1 MLHLL
6 VPQSITPLI
15 WAYLVF
21 SLHMPFAPFWPSAS
35 IHSSIFL
42 FSQRLTQPYTIV
54 LVNENRLWYTN
65 THTHTHMHT
74 TVWLTRA
81 DLVPE
86 ALIYFFFFFLLCSC
100 TSSFHKC
107 SKPVK
112 TFACTHTHDHTT
124 TFNRMDSCSW
134 FCRRVAKS
142 TSEESERKCYDEWV
156 FSVMYT
162 VCEIVYP
169 NLREY

>member
-35 IHSSIFL
+35 IHPSIFL

-86 ALIYFFFFFLLCSC
+86 ALIYFFFFFYFALALLLFINAVSLWK
-100 TSSFHKC
+100 HLH
-107 SKPVK
+107 
-112 TFACTHTHDHTT
+112 AHTHTHTT
-124 TFNRMDSCSW
+124 TQQLLTAWTLAAGSAEGLPNLQVKRARENAM
-134 FCRRVAKS
+134 
-142 TSEESERKCYDEWV
+142 TSECFQSCILYVK
-156 FSVMYT
+156 
-162 VCEIVYP
+162 
-169 NLREY
+169 